1 MVYVKWLDFNEVSAE
16 PLSNVVRDTRGD
28 ADILRQI
35 QDAQQRYRDEHPVR
49 VLAGGEDLPPVVPRL
64 TSTSLPPASESE
76 SRPAPTR
83 ILPPRRAR
91 PTQFH
96 VEHVVS
102 PAYRDAARAHASRA
116 RAFDC
121 L

>member
-1 MVYVKWLDFNEVSAE
+1 MPSSTSPRATAMRRPTE
-16 PLSNVVRDTRGD
+16 PGRGPPGD
-28 ADILRQI
+28 AR
-35 QDAQQRYRDEHPVR
+35 PTPSR
-49 VLAGGEDLPPVVPRL
+49 VLP
-64 TSTSLPPASESE
+64 S
-76 SRPAPTR
+76 
-83 ILPPRRAR
+83 RRAR

-102 PAYRDAARAHASRA
+102 PAYRDAARTHAFRA